1 MISEQYTDDFA
12 TYIVS
17 IPFDYSRVPNN
28 RGGGLEI
35 SPKTNNRGGGG
46 VNNVHVFFKIF
57 SIKEVHTCRMITKN
71 VAGYLM

>member
-28 RGGGLEI
+28 RGGWKFLQKLIIGE
-35 SPKTNNRGGGG
+35 RGKKCTRL
-46 VNNVHVFFKIF
+46 F
-57 SIKEVHTCRMITKN
+57 
-71 VAGYLM
+71 